1 MKHKTLSVVLAIA
14 FPIVTLFALSSPIP
28 ASGATVETADRA
40 ARLDAEEAATQAR
53 QINTVEYMGQV
64 GGAINSVA
72 VQGDYAYVG
81 EGPRLVVLNV
91 SNPAHPTVVG
101 KTAPLP
107 QIVRGVTV
115 VGSYAYVAAGYSG
128 LWVFNISNPVNP
140 TAVGSYDTAGY
151 AYNVFVAGDYAYVA
165 DGSAGQ
171 P

>member
-1 MKHKTLSVVLAIA
+1 M
-14 FPIVTLFALSSPIP
+14 
-28 ASGATVETADRA
+28 
-40 ARLDAEEAATQAR
+40 
-53 QINTVEYMGQV
+53 EYVGQV
-64 GGAINSVA
+64 GGSINAVA
-72 VQGDYAYVG
+72 VRDDYAYVG

-128 LWVFNISNPVNP
+128 LWVFNISNPANP